1 MTIEEQVKKLIQDVN
16 PKLGKLAG
24 AKMNLIKVDNEKA
37 EVFIKIEAQNS
48 CWSTGGAVI
57 GLWAERLIKQAVPKV
72 KRVVTI

>member
-48 CWSTGGAVI
+48 C
-57 GLWAERLIKQAVPKV
+57 
-72 KRVVTI
+72 